1 MLFRSQDGFGDTA
14 KFNLPTGITV
24 DRYENVYVADKSN
37 NIIRKIYSSGLV
49 ETFAG
54 SGEEGSSDGMGDSAS
69 FNAPYDVA
77 ADRMG
82 NIYVADYYN
91 HKIRKINP
99 SGLVETFAGSGN
111 AGSNDGMGNL
121 ATFNGPKGVFVD
133 LKGNVLVADTD
144 NNLIRKINPNGYV
157 RSEEH
162 TS

>member
-1 MLFRSQDGFGDTA
+1 MR
-14 KFNLPTGITV
+14 
-24 DRYENVYVADKSN
+24 
-37 NIIRKIYSSGLV
+37 
-49 ETFAG
+49 
-54 SGEEGSSDGMGDSAS
+54 DSAS

-99 SGLVETFAGSGN
+99 SGLVETFAGSGS
-111 AGSNDGMGNL
+111 AGSNDGMGDL

-157 RSEEH
+157 TTIAGSGEAGSNNGEGHLSSFYYPRDLISDSEGNIFVLD
-162 TS
+162 TDNSLLRKIDSRPRKSSRLNSLQRK